1 MYSRLAE
8 FDQVMVGSCWGQAP
22 DVQVGFAELLPACRA
37 AAAALIGAA
46 VGSGARGSH
55 GLRRRANGG
64 LPKVTKPKHGQNE
77 DTQEHMGV
85 KGKHGP

>member
-8 FDQVMVGSCWGQAP
+8 LDQVMVGGCWGQAT
-22 DVQVGFAELLPACRA
+22 DVQVGFAELLPTCRAA

-55 GLRRRANGG
+55 GLRRRANLG
-64 LPKVTKPKHGQNE
+64 LQ
-77 DTQEHMGV
+77 
-85 KGKHGP
+85 